1 MEIHAKE
8 KLGKLSKGISDSKLG
23 KGLGDFKKFISRGN
37 VVDMA
42 VGVIIGAAFGKI
54 VTSLVNDVLMP
65 FVGIFLGGVDFSTL
79 SINFGEAQIKY
90 GAFIQTIIDFIIIA
104 FTIFI
109 VVKLFERL
117 KRKEEE
123 APAVAKPEDI
133 VLLAEIRDI
142 LKGKATKGEK
152 AKKKQN
158 TKSDKS

>member
-1 MEIHAKE
+1 MKE
-8 KLGKLSKGISDSKLG
+8 NLSQLGKNLGDSKLG

-54 VTSLVNDVLMP
+54 VTSLVNDMLMP
-65 FVGIFLGGVDFSTL
+65 VVGIFLGGVDFSTL
-79 SINFGEAQIKY
+79 SFTIGEAQVKY

-117 KRKEEE
+117 KRKEEVAE
-123 APAVAKPEDI
+123 TPAESSPPAPSDEVVI
-133 VLLAEIRDI
+133 LREIRDL
-142 LKGKATKGEK
+142 LKK
-152 AKKKQN
+152 
-158 TKSDKS
+158 

>member
-1 MEIHAKE
+1 MKE
-8 KLGKLSKGISDSKLG
+8 NLSQLGKNLGDSKLG

-54 VTSLVNDVLMP
+54 VTSLVNDMLMP
-65 FVGIFLGGVDFSTL
+65 VVGIFLGGVDFSTL
-79 SINFGEAQIKY
+79 SFTIGEAQVKY

-117 KRKEEE
+117 KRKEEA
-123 APAVAKPEDI
+123 APAESAPPAPSDEV
-133 VLLAEIRDI
+133 VLLSEIRDL
-142 LKGKATKGEK
+142 LKK
-152 AKKKQN
+152 
-158 TKSDKS
+158 

>member
-1 MEIHAKE
+1 MKE
-8 KLGKLSKGISDSKLG
+8 NLSQLGKNLGDSKLG

-54 VTSLVNDVLMP
+54 VTSLVNDMLMP
-65 FVGIFLGGVDFSTL
+65 VVGIFLGGVDFSTL
-79 SINFGEAQIKY
+79 SFTIGEAQVKY

-117 KRKEEE
+117 KRKEEA
-123 APAVAKPEDI
+123 APTESTSPAPSDEV
-133 VLLAEIRDI
+133 VLLSEIRDL
-142 LKGKATKGEK
+142 LKK
-152 AKKKQN
+152 
-158 TKSDKS
+158 